1 MKITDLKYENGI
13 CICGNVPLSD
23 GVYLSVR
30 FSGVRGCSRIDV
42 AADDPSN
49 VILSMSVIGYH
60 GFSEKDA
67 AHVQISGLSGTHTL
81 YLKPRP
87 GLTILS
93 VELSEENPVPEYIPV
108 PDEAITDMQSSSW
121 TATDELGRKI
131 ADAEDVRGYRS
142 DRKVGIF
149 YWSWRDAHSA
159 LEPVNVTK
167 IMRETPGAEYNEN
180 HPAWG
185 ENRATQAFW
194 NEPLYG
200 YYLNRDPYVIR
211 RHAVLLA
218 NAGVD
223 MIMFDCTN
231 GSLVWKESYEPILE
245 GFRAAHADGINAPK
259 FAFMLN
265 FAPFGTSE
273 DMLRALYQDIYS
285 AGKYRDLWYL
295 HEGKP
300 LIMAYPEC
308 LPEKGSCDRDTALL
322 NEIRNFFTFRP
333 GQPSYGFGPT
343 ETRMWGWLEKY
354 PQHKFGCR
362 PDGTCEMMTVG
373 VAQNCND
380 ELICT
385 YFNNR
390 GTYGRSY
397 THKFGHKLLDE
408 TSYKYGWNVQEQ
420 WDRAID
426 CDPDFIFVTGWNEWI
441 MGRWHEPWVK
451 DPDSTQLAF
460 VDQFDLEHSRDI
472 EPDRDG
478 IRDTYYL
485 QLCSNIRRYKG
496 ALPRQMPSSPKTIR
510 TAEDFADVQPTY
522 RSERGTTIHRD
533 CRGFGS
539 THYKNTTGR
548 NNIISAKAARDGD
561 FVYFMAECA
570 GDITEKQ
577 GENHMTLYINLTGDR
592 STGWEGYDIAVS
604 RGAST
609 EGRIPVEKYGASGF
623 EAVMYISCI
632 QSGRTILYRLPRSL
646 FGDGPLD
653 FQFKWADNVGTDDI
667 IDFYCDGDTAPAG
680 RFNYIY
686 RETGF
691 PVKDTTDRPAACGSK

>member
-1 MKITDLKYENGI
+1 MTRTDFTVRGGVYILEN
-13 CICGNVPLSD
+13 VTLAD
-23 GVYLSVR
+23 GMYLSVR
-30 FSGVRGCSRIDV
+30 FSGVSGCSRIDI
-42 AADDPSN
+42 AADAPEN
-49 VILSMSVIGYH
+49 TILTMSVIGYH
-60 GFSEKDA
+60 GFPEKDI
-67 AHVQISGLSGTHTL
+67 AHVQIHVLSGTHTL
-81 YLKPRP
+81 YLRPRP
-87 GLTILS
+87 GMTITA
-93 VELSEENPVPEYIPV
+93 VELNEENPVPEYVPV
-108 PDEAITDMQSSSW
+108 PEEALVDMQASTW
-121 TATDELGRKI
+121 AATDELGRKI
-131 ADAEDVRGYRS
+131 ADTEDVRGYRP

-159 LEPVNVTK
+159 LEPVNVSK
-167 IMRETPGAEYNEN
+167 IMQETPGAEYNEN

-185 ENRATQAFW
+185 ENRRTQAFW

-218 NAGVD
+218 DAGVD

-245 GFRAAHADGINAPK
+245 GFRAARADGINAPK

-285 AGKYRDLWYL
+285 VGKYRDLWYL
-295 HEGKP
+295 HDGKP

-308 LPEKGSCDRDTALL
+308 LPETGTCDADTALL
-322 NEIRNFFTFRP
+322 DEIRAFFSFRP
-333 GQPSYGFGPT
+333 GQPSYGYGPT

-354 PQHKFGCR
+354 PQHKFGQR
-362 PDGTCEMMTVG
+362 ADGTCEMMTVG

-397 THKFGHKLLDE
+397 THEFGHKLLDE
-408 TSYKYGWNVQEQ
+408 TSYKYGYNVQEQ

-485 QLCSNIRRYKG
+485 QLCANIRRYKG
-496 ALPRQMPSSPKTIR
+496 AFPRQIPSAPKTIR
-510 TAEDFADVQPTY
+510 TIEDFADVQPVY
-522 RSERGTTIHRD
+522 RSAKGTTLHRD

-539 THYKNTTGR
+539 THYENTTGR
-548 NNIISAKAARDGD
+548 NNIVTAKVARDD
-561 FVYFMAECA
+561 TSVYFMAECA
-570 GDITEKQ
+570 EEITEKS
-577 GENHMTLYINLTGDR
+577 GVNHMTLYINLTGDDT
-592 STGWEGYDIAVS
+592 TGWEGYDLAVS
-604 RGAST
+604 RA
-609 EGRIPVEKYGASGF
+609 EGSDGQVPVEQYGRTGF
-623 EAVMYISCI
+623 ETVMHIPYT
-632 QSGRTILYRLPRSL
+632 QSGRTIVYTLPRSL
-646 FGDGPLD
+646 FGEKPLD
-653 FQFKWADNVGTDDI
+653 FRFKWADNVGSDDI
-667 IDFYCDGDTAPAG
+667 IDFYCDGDTAPSG
-680 RFNYIY
+680 RFSYIY
-686 RETGF
+686 RESAF
-691 PVKDTTDRPAACGSK
+691 PIKE